1 MITDL
6 QKPGTW
12 KIQSTIEISFIFS
25 KDSNE
30 EQLIH
35 SKSDNINVMTYNNA
49 NEIIEEIFEL
59 ILSKY

>member
-12 KIQSTIEISFIFS
+12 KIQSTIETSFIFS